1 MHLEQTQLSQ
11 ATGTHTD
18 ILFFRIPR
26 ALLCK
31 VLNNQSPTRHS
42 FSKPAN
48 SQKGPGKLQM
58 QIPGPPSR
66 THGRELQKCRLEQV
80 PQARISR
87 RLRDA
92 HPEEQAEGSQLR
104 GGLLRLQNAHRSALC
119 IRALLLGSSHSTQTE
134 QGTNSRA
141 LGRPAGKPAEAE
153 AAPSDRPAH
162 SSGPPSLFSLISNET
177 GKPTPLFT

>member
-1 MHLEQTQLSQ
+1 MYLEQTQLSQ

-18 ILFFRIPR
+18 TLFFRTPR

-66 THGRELQKCRLEQV
+66 THGREPQKRRLEQV
-80 PQARISR
+80 PQARISS
-87 RLRDA
+87 RLGDA
-92 HPEEQAEGSQLR
+92 HPEEQAEGNQLR
-104 GGLLRLQNAHRSALC
+104 RGLLCLQNAHHSALC
-119 IRALLLGSSHSTQTE
+119 IRALLLGSSHSTQTK

-141 LGRPAGKPAEAE
+141 LGRPAGKPADAE
-153 AAPSDRPAH
+153 AAPSNCPAH
-162 SSGPPSLFSLISNET
+162 RSGPPSLFSLILNQT
-177 GKPTPLFT
+177 GKPAPLFT